1 MFDGLGGKVN
11 GIDSNIPN
19 TSNIS
24 QYATNWRLKM
34 AIKKYVMV
42 LI

>member
-1 MFDGLGGKVN
+1 MLQIMKLLKTMYDELGGKVN

-24 QYATNWRLKM
+24 QYATN
-34 AIKKYVMV
+34 
-42 LI
+42 